1 MRIEVV
7 SLLIDIEGIKG
18 LNRELMSTEPTSHLG
33 AYIWGQPKNQYEPII
48 ELLRELILFSAIAS
62 FFCIICAAA
71 VALPLEMVFQEKVY
85 VTFLVLIAI
94 LVVSLLVLVH
104 QIGREIDLARET
116 PQYAKYK
123 EEMLTKDLA
132 IVEDYMRTRH
142 LSSCQ
147 RMAFY
152 ETCIRERDA
161 FLSEKDN
168 VIAGT
173 FAIEGAV
180 GLAVVFALVQVLID
194 QMPPDDAVR
203 VILAAGF
210 AIYGLLKIYR
220 SFFDLIQKSEKRNP
234 VGKLARVLEFGRING
249 TLNL

>member
-1 MRIEVV
+1 MPR
-7 SLLIDIEGIKG
+7 LFG
-18 LNRELMSTEPTSHLG
+18 LRNVRY
-33 AYIWGQPKNQYEPII
+33 ANIRDAIKNQYGPII

-71 VALPLEMVFQEKVY
+71 FALPLELVFQEKIY
-85 VTFLVLIAI
+85 VTLRVLIAI
-94 LVVSLLVLVH
+94 LVVSLFALVY
-104 QIGREIDLARET
+104 QIGHEIDLARET
-116 PQYAKYK
+116 PQYAECK

-132 IVEDYMRTRH
+132 IVENYMRTRR

-147 RMAFY
+147 RAAFY

-168 VIAGT
+168 VIAGAFT
-173 FAIEGAV
+173 IEGAV

-220 SFFDLIQKSEKRNP
+220 SFLTLSRRVKKGIQ
-234 VGKLARVLEFGRING
+234 LESWLGFWSSAA
-249 TLNL
+249 